1 MKTPSKTITYSL
13 IAASLFVSTASAG
26 ASDTLSSSTYSGT
39 PASSSTTPV
48 SIPTDV
54 MASISRGTEE
64 LQRALLSGAAAQEQL
79 KALTA
84 ATNGLKKQNLAL
96 KFKTAVLK
104 AKHVAHQK
112 EKKSFWQ
119 GVRSWFAKIDGT
131 KVVTTILSG
140 ALTILG
146 TLLLILL

>member
-13 IAASLFVSTASAG
+13 IAASLFVSTSSAA
-26 ASDTLSSSTYSGT
+26 ASDTLSTPTYSDT
-39 PASSSTTPV
+39 HSSSSTPV

-79 KALTA
+79 KVVKEAA
-84 ATNGLKKQNLAL
+84 ATLKKKNLAL
-96 KFKTAVLK
+96 TFKTAVLK

-112 EKKSFWQ
+112 EKKTFWQ
-119 GVRSWFAKIDGT
+119 GVRNWFAKIDGT